1 MIKETV
7 LFQNREEAGQAI
19 GKALAHY
26 KGKDGIV
33 FAIPRGGVEIGY
45 YAACELQMPLDVVI
59 PKKIGAPSNPEFAL
73 AAVMD
78 EGTIFFNP
86 SVPKHQL
93 PQDYLSSEIK
103 KKIMEIKTRMF
114 LYRGNKEIPD
124 VKNKFVFIMDDGV
137 ATGATLFA
145 ALNYFKKQ
153 SPAKIIA
160 AVPVAPLDTLKK
172 LQRAADEVVCVHSP
186 SLFFSVGQFYADFH
200 QVSDDEVLHYL
211 HLHDETMRRRI

>member
-19 GKALAHY
+19 GKRLAHY

-33 FAIPRGGVEIGY
+33 FAIPRGGVVLGY
-45 YAACELQMPLDVVI
+45 YAARELQIPLDVVI
-59 PKKIGAPSNPEFAL
+59 PKKIGAPTNAEFAL

-78 EGTIFFNP
+78 DGTVFLNP
-86 SVPKHQL
+86 SAPKHQL

-103 KKIMEIKTRMF
+103 KKIDEIKARMF

-124 VKNKFVFIMDDGV
+124 VKDKHVFIIDDGV
-137 ATGATLFA
+137 ATGSTLFA
-145 ALNYFKKQ
+145 ALNYFEKQ

-160 AVPVAPLDTLKK
+160 AVPVAPMDMLKR

-200 QVSDDEVLHYL
+200 QVSDDEVLYYL
-211 HLHDETMRRRI
+211 RGHEEFMRRKQ